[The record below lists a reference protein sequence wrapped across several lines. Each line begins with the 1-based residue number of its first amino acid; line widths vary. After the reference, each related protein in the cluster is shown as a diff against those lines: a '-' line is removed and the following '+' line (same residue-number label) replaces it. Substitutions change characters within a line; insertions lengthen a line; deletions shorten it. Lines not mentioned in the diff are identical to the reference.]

1 LSEKCKHQR
10 FIELYQEAKPY
21 GLEGPVGGDIDGN
34 NAFHFRTYSS
44 SKDHPDRKILFDVEV
59 GEDQTQLTIL
69 PESRIS
75 SEQKITTS
83 RVDTK
88 KNQTITA
95 HIREVAAEHLAPHE
109 NTDDLVF
116 TETCTLVMPL
126 EVPVEGRE
134 EPKSHTLA
142 EVCRAFFALLDYD
155 PGSAPWRLRMRPE
168 EGDETHWKDLRTI
181 NDGFDFWN

>member
-1 LSEKCKHQR
+1 MSEKWKHQK
-10 FIELYQEAKPY
+10 FIELLQVAKPY
-21 GLEGPVGGDIDGN
+21 GLDGPVGDIDGN

-134 EPKSHTLA
+134 EPKSYTLA

-155 PGSAPWRLRMRPE
+155 PGSEHWRLRMRPE